1 MKRDYATAEIEV
13 HWDSE
18 RCIHTGWCSQAL
30 IESFN
35 PEQRP
40 WIQLDGAELDKIVA
54 VVEKCPSG
62 ALTYT
67 RLDGG
72 PEEQPPVPAT
82 IIPWPNGPYFVHG
95 SFEVEDRH
103 GEVFDAGPRATL
115 CRCGHSKRAPFC
127 DLSHREAKFHSYPRV
142 SEPELDDQEH
152 PDA

>member
-18 RCIHTGWCSQAL
+18 RCIHTGWCSRAL

-40 WIQLDGAELDKIVA
+40 WIQLDGAKLDEVVA
-54 VVEKCPSG
+54 VVEGCPSG

-72 PEEQPPVPAT
+72 PDEQLPAQAT
-82 IIPWPNGPYFVHG
+82 IIPWPNGPYFVRG
-95 SFEVEDRH
+95 SFHVEDRH
-103 GEVFDAGPRATL
+103 GEVFDTAPRAAL
-115 CRCGHSKRAPFC
+115 CRCGESKRAPFC
-127 DLSHREAKFHSYPRV
+127 DLSHRDAGFHSYPRV
-142 SEPELDDQEH
+142 PDPEPDV
-152 PDA
+152 